1 MKQLSRRTVL
11 RGLGAAVA
19 LPFLDAMYPA
29 FAAPLIKKAA
39 GSPTRMAF
47 LYVPNGIVMEYWTPG
62 GVVSASSVAGGGFGP
77 GGGVAPVVPVGST
90 PLGDLPRI
98 SGALTPYKNDLLMLT
113 GLTSN
118 GGRALGDGPGDH
130 GRAGAAYLTGV
141 HPKKTFGK
149 DIHTGISMD
158 QIAARQLEG
167 KTRFGS
173 LELGCEEG
181 IQGGNCDNGY
191 SCAYSNSISW
201 RTETTPNPPEM
212 RPRAVFERMFGAVN
226 EEKDPARRAR
236 LESYNKSILDL
247 VLGDAQSLRN
257 TLGGSD
263 RRKLD
268 EYLTSIRD
276 IEKRIQ
282 NVEQTNMVKVPVAA
296 PSASVPTDFAEHS
309 HLIFDL
315 LTLAFQT
322 DQTRVATLL
331 LGIEQSPR
339 NYPEIGITEGH
350 HGLTHHQGDKE
361 KIEKVAQINEY
372 HIKQFTYLLEKLKTT
387 KDGDGTLLDHSMI
400 VYGSALADGNAHQ
413 HNNLPTVLA
422 GRANGTIKPGRHV
435 RVADETPI
443 TNLYLSMLDRVG
455 VQVDTI
461 GDSSGRLEGLSD
473 L

>member
-1 MKQLSRRTVL
+1 VTRLSRRAAL
-11 RGLGAAVA
+11 RGIGATIA

-29 FAAPLIKKAA
+29 FAAETVRKKLSAA
-39 GSPTRMAF
+39 RMAF
-47 LYVPNGIVMEYWTPG
+47 LYVPNGIVMEHWTPQG
-62 GVVSASSVAGGGFGP
+62 G
-77 GGGVAPVVPVGST
+77 
-90 PLGDLPRI
+90 LGATTLENLPRI
-98 SGALTPYKNDLLMLT
+98 SSALAPYRNDVLMLS

-141 HPKKTFGK
+141 HPKKTYGK
-149 DIHTGISMD
+149 DIKTGISMD
-158 QIAARQLEG
+158 QVAARQLEG
-167 KTRFGS
+167 KTKFAS

-191 SCAYSNSISW
+191 SCAYSNSLSW
-201 RTETTPNPPEM
+201 RTENTPNPPEI
-212 RPRAVFERMFGAVN
+212 RPRAVFERMFGAAHD
-226 EEKDPARRAR
+226 EKDPARLKR
-236 LESYNKSILDL
+236 LQSYEKSILDV
-247 VLGDAQSLRN
+247 VLSDANSLKS
-257 TLGGSD
+257 TLEGSD

-268 EYLTSIRD
+268 EYMFAIRD

-282 NVEQTNMVKVPVAA
+282 SAEKNNEIKVPVSA
-296 PSASVPTDFAEHS
+296 PSASVPTEFHEHS
-309 HLIFDL
+309 MLMMDL
-315 LTLAFQT
+315 LALAFQT
-322 DQTRVATLL
+322 DVTRVITMLM
-331 LGIEQSPR
+331 GIEQSPR

-372 HIKQFTYLLEKLKTT
+372 HIKQFTYLLAKLKATP
-387 KDGDGTLLDHSMI
+387 DGDGTLLDHSMI

-422 GRANGTIKPGRHV
+422 GRANGTLRPGRHI
-435 RVADETPI
+435 RYADETPI
-443 TNLYLSMLDRVG
+443 TNLYLSMLDRMG
-455 VQVDTI
+455 VTVEQL